1 MVSSLKEEK
10 CAYLLSKEYTTS
22 CEADMLEAE
31 MNSVQYIVE
40 MIMHCERS
48 LTVPHPNESS
58 GKGTKHGC
66 CHLYL

>member
-31 MNSVQYIVE
+31 MN
-40 MIMHCERS
+40 
-48 LTVPHPNESS
+48 
-58 GKGTKHGC
+58 
-66 CHLYL
+66 LYLATSENLPHRVAYEREEVQLLFKFADLGFKE